1 MCSLIEMNLLLFFS
15 FHETLISKGRGKMF
29 YLKTWWLNI
38 IRFSIGKRSSIDFL
52 VSYFI
57 L

>member
-15 FHETLISKGRGKMF
+15 FHETLISKGKGKMF